1 MLVLV
6 HIRGIHFLR
15 TSCSN
20 IQQFVVFHNMVC
32 WIMPNLNYYL
42 WYDSVFVYLFRIPVP
57 CCIVIKCGDISLMY
71 MVWWWATPL
80 YCQFLI
86 FLYIQ
91 YTVKLCDHSISCDAL
106 EVELNNFKLN
116 SGPLWCL
123 LTCHCDN
130 KYGGFESINLL
141 NCYNTFSRL
150 QVF

>member
-1 MLVLV
+1 
-6 HIRGIHFLR
+6 
-15 TSCSN
+15 
-20 IQQFVVFHNMVC
+20 
-32 WIMPNLNYYL
+32 
-42 WYDSVFVYLFRIPVP
+42 
-57 CCIVIKCGDISLMY
+57 MY

-150 QVF
+150 QVFQNRNISYNFCSYDTLIISVPFSNCKCISNSIIPYMFPLFGIPFRLILDPCPLSFNLITHLMQ